1 MAKEKENIW
10 NVPNLLTMIRMALIP
25 VYWVLFMQDP
35 PRYFRYIALG
45 VFVLASLTDILDG
58 YIARKY
64 QLITNFGKLMDPLAD
79 KLMVLSVMLSLAV
92 RGLAPWPALAIL
104 LAKEAIMVMGGLI
117 LLKMD
122 VVVYAIKIGKY
133 AQALVVTA
141 LLSCFFG
148 EWFIE
153 KGILSASLPLHRV
166 LVWCAVALTLCAL
179 AVYTCRAVGLYRQ
192 AKAGKEQGEAADA
205 PDRP

>member
-25 VYWVLFMQDP
+25 VYWILFMQP
-35 PRYFRYIALG
+35 ENYFRYIALG
-45 VFVLASLTDILDG
+45 VFILASLTDLADG

-64 QLITNFGKLMDPLAD
+64 NLITSFGKLMDPLAD
-79 KLMVLSVMLSLAV
+79 KLMVLSVMLSLALK
-92 RGLAPWPALAIL
+92 GLAPWPALVIL
-104 LAKEAIMVMGGLI
+104 LAKEATMVLGGVI
-117 LLKMD
+117 LYRMD

-148 EWFIE
+148 EWFVE
-153 KGILSASLPLHRV
+153 KGILSAALPLHRV

-179 AVYTCRAVGLYRQ
+179 GVYTSRAINLYRE
-192 AKAGKEQGEAADA
+192 AKAKKADG
-205 PDRP
+205 

>member
-1 MAKEKENIW
+1 MAKEKEKIW
-10 NVPNLLTMIRMALIP
+10 NVPNVLTMIRMLLIP
-25 VYWVLFMQDP
+25 VYWVLFMQEE
-35 PRYFRYIALG
+35 RQFRYIALG
-45 VFVLASLTDILDG
+45 VFIVASLTDILDG

-64 QLITNFGKLMDPLAD
+64 NLVTNFGKLMDPLAD

-92 RGLAPWPALAIL
+92 KGLAPWPALAIL
-104 LAKEAIMVMGGLI
+104 LAKEAIMVLGGLI
-117 LLKMD
+117 LYKMD

-153 KGILSASLPLHRV
+153 KGILSASLPLHRA

-179 AVYTCRAVGLYRQ
+179 AVYTKRAVGLYKT
-192 AKAGKEQGEAADA
+192 AKAEQA
-205 PDRP
+205 PAGQR